1 MGPVISL
8 LIAVKSCQ
16 NHRVEGYNDA
26 IRRTW
31 GRDVRP
37 PAKLLFFH
45 GDGCLPN
52 PVPQSDEIGLP
63 VGDDYNS
70 LPKKTKA
77 ILRYFLQTDFDYCFL
92 CDTDTYVIPAK
103 LLTSGFEKY
112 DVSGRFGVHPEI
124 GTTFKHIDDRHN
136 VIENCH
142 PWPSGGVGYFLSRKA
157 ADYVV
162 NDPYMG
168 THWAEDF
175 SVGQITGPLIQSGV
189 LTAADL
195 PEFDAQTAWHFS
207 RRQHG
212 GKVYDLSFGW
222 MDKLYQEHGGQR

>member
-1 MGPVISL
+1 MTQL
-8 LIAVKSCQ
+8 LIAVKSCHK
-16 NHRVEGYNDA
+16 HRLAGYNGA

-31 GRDVRP
+31 GADVKP
-37 PAKLLFFH
+37 PARLMIFH
-45 GDGCLPN
+45 GSHGDRIDGVYCPGDCILTAVDDGYDALP
-52 PVPQSDEIGLP
+52 E
-63 VGDDYNS
+63 
-70 LPKKTKA
+70 KTRG
-77 ILRYFLQTDFDYCFL
+77 ILRHFLHTEYDYVYL
-92 CDTDTYVIPAK
+92 CDTDTFVIPAR
-103 LLTSGFEKY
+103 LLTCGFEKY